1 MTMHSSSPSPSG
13 AAKAKRGLLFHGWLL
28 AAGIGVA
35 AYAAGPVCADTNE
48 QAAVRSLA
56 QADVSQR
63 AGKTGKKA
71 KKSGKKAKAA
81 KKAKSEKV
89 KQVAR
94 IACGGWVNL
103 VAFSPDGTALI
114 SQGKNGVQM
123 WDVRSGKSLPDARSD
138 EKLFRYETVTS
149 PDGRIRASVHNGLL
163 QFSDAQTNAP
173 IGEPIRS
180 CVGVRSVAMS
190 PDGKLVAMVRGDDE
204 VVFAAVPASEEAVKR
219 LQDRAA
225 ERAKTHVPRFK
236 VETRKLPHDNTRV
249 VPVLIPDATLYAFA
263 TEKQIQLHDANT
275 SAPVGEAM
283 LHEAPVEKL
292 AVSPD
297 GKWLASCS
305 GNTVYLWDAHS
316 GKAAGEPLK
325 HDVRVHS
332 IQFSP
337 DGKWLVSR
345 SEKMLY
351 LSDVR
356 SGLSAGA
363 SQKHEET
370 NGYKLA
376 FSPDSSVLVTLDD
389 ERHVRLRDVRTGKT
403 LGDMQMHKSSS
414 SYDLA
419 VELSPDSK
427 SLVTIDR
434 KGATCLWDT
443 RSGEHLDVGEK
454 VTAIV
459 FSPDGKFVVR
469 AQGKTL
475 CMLDAPSA
483 EPKGEPFEH
492 TENII
497 GVSFCPNGK
506 LFATLHG
513 NGTVQ
518 LWDALTCKPT
528 GKALRHGVQGF
539 PVHMSE
545 CAKFSPD
552 GKYLRVAQYP
562 GQDTHV
568 YYLWDI
574 ASGKCIGDTSDCH
587 YPQVSTNGAYIM
599 DAATILDANNFFKA
613 KIGKPLN
620 AAMHTSFSADGW
632 TVLMNPMIGYYL
644 HKVTEK

>member
-1 MTMHSSSPSPSG
+1 MPSSSLSSFLR
-13 AAKAKRGLLFHGWLL
+13 AVYKRGLSLPGLLL
-28 AAGIGVA
+28 AVGIGVG
-35 AYAAGPVCADTNE
+35 AYAAEPVCADTNE
-48 QAAVRSLA
+48 RADARSLA
-56 QADVSQR
+56 QADASHR
-63 AGKTGKKA
+63 AGKAGKKA
-71 KKSGKKAKAA
+71 KKFG

-89 KQVAR
+89 KQVSR
-94 IACGGWVNL
+94 FTCDGWVDL
-103 VAFSPDGTALI
+103 VAFSPDGTTLI
-114 SQGKNGVQM
+114 TKGKNGVQL
-123 WDVRSGKSLPDARSD
+123 WDVRSGKSLPDAKTD

-149 PDGRIRASVHNGLL
+149 PDGRIRASAHNGVLL
-163 QFSDAQTNAP
+163 FSDARTNEP
-173 IGEPIRS
+173 IGEPIRT
-180 CVGVRSVAMS
+180 CVGVSSVAMS

-225 ERAKTHVPRFK
+225 KRAKTHVPRFK
-236 VETRKLPHDNTRV
+236 VETRKLPHEMTRV
-249 VPVLIPDATLYAFA
+249 SPVLIPDATLYAFA
-263 TEKQIQLHDANT
+263 TEKQVQLHDANT

-283 LHEAPVEKL
+283 LHEAPVVKL

-297 GKWLASCS
+297 GKWLASYS
-305 GNTVYLWDAHS
+305 GSTVYLWDAHS

-325 HDVRVHS
+325 HESDVQS
-332 IQFSP
+332 MEFSP
-337 DGKWLVSR
+337 DGKWLVSC
-345 SEKMLY
+345 SEKTLY

-370 NGYKLA
+370 NDYKLA
-376 FSPDSSVLVTLDD
+376 FSPDSSVLVTLDK
-389 ERHVRLRDVRTGKT
+389 ERHVRLRDVRAGKT

-419 VELSPDSK
+419 VEFSPDSK
-427 SLVTIDR
+427 SLVTSDLN
-434 KGATCLWDT
+434 GAALLWDT
-443 RSGEHLDVGEK
+443 RSGKRLDVGEK
-454 VTAIV
+454 VTAIA
-459 FSPDGKFVVR
+459 FSPDGKLIAR

-475 CMLDAPSA
+475 SLLDARST
-483 EPKGEPFEH
+483 EPKGEPFEC
-492 TENII
+492 TEKII
-497 GVSFCPNGK
+497 GVFFCPNGK

-518 LWDALTCKPT
+518 LWDAPTCKPT

-562 GQDTHV
+562 GQSTHV
-568 YYLWDI
+568 YYLWDV
-574 ASGKCIGDTSDCH
+574 ASGKCIGDTSDCNF
-587 YPQVSTNGAYIM
+587 PQISTNGAYIM

-613 KIGKPLN
+613 KIGPPLD
-620 AAMHTSFSADGW
+620 AAMHTSYSADGW
-632 TVLMNPMIGYYL
+632 TVLMTPMIGSYL